1 MKTPVQEIID
11 LLSIDEKL
19 FDKTPYLI
27 DILKEVYLKKEKAM
41 IINVYNQ
48 GHTDREKD
56 IFNVSQFVN

>member
-48 GHTDREKD
+48 GHVDREKD
-56 IFNVSQFVN
+56 IFNLSQFVN

>member
-27 DILKEVYLKKEKAM
+27 DILKEVYLAKEKAM

-48 GHTDREKD
+48 GHVDREKD

>member
-27 DILKEVYLKKEKAM
+27 DILKEVYLTKEKTM

-48 GHTDREKD
+48 GHVDREKD